1 MIYIERKII
10 IKNNEA
16 TIEEPIV
23 LYKGDRNIELQFTI
37 ENNPFKYKPGMDI
50 TYGQLIIETP
60 NAGPI
65 FSEPAK
71 MSSSRVLFI
80 VTEEM
85 IDGLDPEGNP
95 VDETGAYNFQ
105 IRLLNTDQTSRGSLP
120 PVTGGIVIKDPLYE
134 EPIVNVTYVNNR
146 RAVIMRASEPDDVF
160 DEEGNYNRSNWN
172 SGDIITDT
180 KLNKIEEA
188 LYQINDDIPTDYAT
202 QEYVDDSIT
211 NTRNHIENNYATL
224 SYVNNELYRAE
235 IRAETYTD
243 NAVGRINLDN
253 YATTSY
259 VDDQRRATEAYAESF
274 TNNAINKLDLSSY
287 ATESF
292 VTDSINSNNNYIET
306 VILRDYVTDQEL
318 EDAISG
324 IEGGGGNVDLTG
336 YATEQYVNEYVA
348 NNKPNLD
355 GFATEDYVTQ
365 ALTNY
370 PTHKEM
376 KSAVA
381 DMVTTSM
388 PDIMEIRNSY
398 LDNYFTEDD
407 YKNGLCKAV
416 LFSDVVFGG
425 SIHHRGELA
434 RMTLGWDKATST
446 RTITIDS
453 ILGYTETYLVQ
464 ADESLIIESRKTFAT
479 DDTINSIL
487 GKRNYAT
494 QDYVN
499 EMLGDIESLLG
510 GI

>member
-16 TIEEPIV
+16 TIEEPVV

-37 ENNPFKYKPGMDI
+37 ENNPFKYKPGMDV
-50 TYGQLIIETP
+50 TYGQLIIKRPSTT
-60 NAGPI
+60 PI

-71 MSSSRVLFI
+71 MSSSRVLFT
-80 VTEEM
+80 VTGDM
-85 IDGLDPEGNP
+85 IDELVELGDY
-95 VDETGAYNFQ
+95 DFQ
-105 IRLLNTDQTSRGSLP
+105 IRLLNTDQSSRGSLP
-120 PVTGGIVIKDPLYE
+120 PVTAGITIKEPLYE
-134 EPIVNVTYVNNR
+134 EAVVNTASVNSEK
-146 RAVIMRASEPDDVF
+146 AVVMPANDGIMLLADDGLGGPF
-160 DEEGNYNRSNWN
+160 DADGNYSRTNWYG
-172 SGDIITDT
+172 GDIITDS

-202 QEYVDDSIT
+202 QEYVDDSIVR
-211 NTRNHIENNYATL
+211 TRNYIA
-224 SYVNNELYRAE
+224 
-235 IRAETYTD
+235 
-243 NAVGRINLDN
+243 DN

-259 VDDQRRATEAYAESF
+259 VDNELQRVERYSETY
-274 TNNAINKLDLSSY
+274 TDNAIGRLDLSNN
-287 ATESF
+287 ATQSF

-306 VILRDYVTDQEL
+306 VILKDYVTDQEL
-318 EDAISG
+318 EDAING

-336 YATEQYVNEYVA
+336 YATEAYV
-348 NNKPNLD
+348 D
-355 GFATEDYVTQ
+355 Q

-370 PTHKEM
+370 PTIKVM
-376 KSAVA
+376 KSAVK
-381 DMVTTSM
+381 DMVATSM
-388 PDIMEIRNSY
+388 PDIMEIRNRY

-425 SIHHRGELA
+425 FNRKGELA
-434 RMTLGWDKATST
+434 RMTLGWDEVTST
-446 RTITIDS
+446 RTVTIDS
-453 ILGYTETYLVQ
+453 ILGCIETYSVQ
-464 ADESLIIESRKTFAT
+464 EDESSILESRKTFAT